1 MKIKKQAKTESREVA
16 PVEVVTPDVMPTDA
30 QIASQI
36 AEDIR
41 NAELGAFCRVRAG
54 VGL

>member
-1 MKIKKQAKTESREVA
+1 MKIKKQAKTENHEVA

-41 NAELGAFCRVRAG
+41 NA
-54 VGL
+54 